1 MKVAIWYC
9 FSDFYVI
16 LELKAIRGEDEDG
29 QRKEEESTEGLFH
42 CRGISSSSRCAN
54 NSQIKTDF
62 EKDASSRLMYNIGCP
77 FNQSMAGKQTIIH
90 FFPPSEYDFIE

>member
-1 MKVAIWYC
+1 MLC

-29 QRKEEESTEGLFH
+29 QRKEEEFIEGLLH

-62 EKDASSRLMYNIGCP
+62 EKDASSRLMYKYNIGCP

-90 FFPPSEYDFIE
+90 FFPPSEYFIE